1 MSDYTNV
8 ISYLFPFKTFVVL
21 GKIIFIILCINKQMK
36 NIVIGYIKNAIIDNT
51 NEFVVILLHN
61 ILSIGIFIIVVKIFV
76 LCRQYMKN
84 TELEIENCGL
94 IIFLVINKQMML
106 NIDIPNDKYD
116 MYDIIYML
124 HLLIVV

>member
-1 MSDYTNV
+1 
-8 ISYLFPFKTFVVL
+8 
-21 GKIIFIILCINKQMK
+21 MK

-84 TELEIENCGL
+84 TELEMESCGL